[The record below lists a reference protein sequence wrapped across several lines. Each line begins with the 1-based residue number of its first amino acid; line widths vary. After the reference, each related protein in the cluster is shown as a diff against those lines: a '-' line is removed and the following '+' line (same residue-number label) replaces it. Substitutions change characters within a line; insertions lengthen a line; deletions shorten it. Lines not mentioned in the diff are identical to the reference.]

1 MEAKGLMAPH
11 GYSLPGITDGQ
22 KDQLEDLLRA
32 ALKRAKLSKS
42 GAQRIITQGDVL
54 LNFTE
59 EALQKLAFPP
69 YATSAPFYLT
79 FERSIFRR
87 DLVRKLETTSWGIYS
102 GWTIWQDSEE
112 KLKRFIASQVP
123 HGSTGG
129 MYCFVRFPEPFSYEK
144 ALSVLKEDGVQ
155 LADFY
160 EFLQAMIAYDQGKI
174 ELPMESSGGNTRG
187 NFFSMAEGYM
197 EVVEDATLWLPGAQI
212 SYHDVDSWKLL
223 LVKSWKELMGPWF
236 GFWHVLVRLPG
247 AVE

>member
-1 MEAKGLMAPH
+1 MEAKGLMASR

-22 KDQLEDLLRA
+22 KDQLEDLFRA
-32 ALKRAKLSKS
+32 ALKRAKLSKP

-59 EALQKLAFPP
+59 EALQKLAFPS
-69 YATSAPFYLT
+69 YVSSAPFYLT
-79 FERSIFRR
+79 FERFTFRR
-87 DLVRKLETTSWGIYS
+87 DLVRKLETTPWGRYS
-102 GWTIWQDSEE
+102 GWTIWSQE
-112 KLKRFIASQVP
+112 KLERFIALQVP
-123 HGSTGG
+123 HWSIGG

-187 NFFSMAEGYM
+187 NFISMAEGYM
-197 EVVEDATLWLPGAQI
+197 EAVEDATLWLPGAQI

-223 LVKSWKELMGPWF
+223 FVKSWEELMGRWL

-247 AVE
+247 SAG